1 MMTLEGVVFMH
12 LDERMTDATYATY
25 FRELEASLTNR
36 HMNTRVA
43 VVYDMPTFSS
53 LRAMGAREGAAIL
66 KRHQEKVRATTACM
80 AVVTQSA
87 LARAAVQTVLAVSGL
102 TFPHRAFSGLGPA
115 LAFAAMHVTGVDPFA
130 AERAIAETLVAQR
143 VQPMK

>member
-80 AVVTQSA
+80 ALVTQSA
-87 LARAAVQTVLAVSGL
+87 LARAAVQTC
-102 TFPHRAFSGLGPA
+102 PHRAFSGLGPA